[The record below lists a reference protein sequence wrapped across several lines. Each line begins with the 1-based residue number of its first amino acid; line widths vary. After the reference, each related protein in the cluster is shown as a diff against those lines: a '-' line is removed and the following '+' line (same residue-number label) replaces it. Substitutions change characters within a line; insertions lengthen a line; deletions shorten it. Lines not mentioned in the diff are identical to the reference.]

1 MKAPRWR
8 IRGEWQ
14 DSCSCDIGCPCT
26 FDQLPT
32 LGYCQGLLAYHVEK
46 GNFGELSLNNLNM
59 VSVGKYGQ
67 GRLLAGHWVIGY
79 VFDEKANSEQREALR
94 KIFMGEA
101 GGRFGMLR
109 PLIAKVVGIEYA
121 PIVWRHDR
129 QRWGIKIGEN
139 TQTKSGVYR
148 GLDVPKGG
156 EAKVI
161 NAPAAEGGIGMPITM
176 GQTFMSRIK
185 LFSFEFVWSSRNS
198 KFGPM
203 DISGP

>member
-14 DSCSCDIGCPCT
+14 DSCSCDIGCACS

-32 LGYCQGLLAYHVEK
+32 LGYCQGLLAYHIEK

-67 GRLLAGHWVIGY
+67 GRLLAGHWVVGY

-101 GGRFGMLR
+101 GGRVGMLR
-109 PLIAKVVGIEYA
+109 PLIGQGGGIEYG
-121 PIVWRHDR
+121 PNLWGHGR
-129 QRWGIKIGEN
+129 QRLGIKNAWEN
-139 TQTKSGVYR
+139 QNQSG
-148 GLDVPKGG
+148 
-156 EAKVI
+156 
-161 NAPAAEGGIGMPITM
+161 
-176 GQTFMSRIK
+176 
-185 LFSFEFVWSSRNS
+185 
-198 KFGPM
+198 
-203 DISGP
+203 